1 MNMLMDINHL
11 LKDISIR
18 HACKNVS
25 KYLADVEK
33 SVGIKLVPANSG
45 NLEFTWAKDFEWYSD
60 ALDAKD
66 DILDYFRRQKP
77 KMFTVKDY
85 SMSGHYKLF
94 FRFTFHP
101 ENAV

>member
-1 MNMLMDINHL
+1 MNINHL

-33 SVGIKLVPANSG
+33 AIGIKLVPADSSS
-45 NLEFTWAKDFEWYSD
+45 LEFTWSKDFEWYTDASD
-60 ALDAKD
+60 VKD
-66 DILDYFRRQKP
+66 DILDYFKRQKP
-77 KMFTVKDY
+77 KMFSVKGEL
-85 SMSGHYKLF
+85 SGHYKLY
-94 FRFTFHP
+94 FTFKFHP